1 MTTGSESPPAAK
13 HAPGRGRLARLGSWC
28 AAHPWPVLAV
38 WLVVLA
44 GATIANN
51 AVGGT
56 YSDDFTLDSTESGQG
71 SSQLSSH
78 GVAAG
83 ATSSR
88 LVFSAHS
95 GQLSDQ
101 KAAIDKSID
110 QVKGVDHVVS
120 VSDPLASATTAK
132 NGKVAYATVRFDE
145 NPATAGDSLVDD
157 MNAATDTARSAGV
170 SVFYTGNLG
179 KAAESGTG
187 DLRSELIGI
196 VIAILV
202 LLLAFGSVLAAGLP
216 ILTSV
221 VGVATALAGLGLLA
235 GAITFA
241 KASPTL
247 AIMIGLGVG
256 IDYALFLTTRHR
268 QQVMDGVDPVTAAGS
283 AIATSG
289 RSVLVAASTVVIALM
304 GLFAV
309 GVTFIGKLGLA
320 ASVSVIVAAV
330 AAVTLVPALLGLIGR
345 RIDRL
350 RVRTPVAEETTDG
363 SAGTWRRYART
374 LERHPW
380 RYLAGAVLVVLILA
394 IPTLSLRLGHVDDGA
409 GPADSTTRQA
419 YDAMSSGFGVGANG
433 QFTVVVVPKAGASQA
448 DTSSLASTLQQKL
461 ADTAGV
467 ASATPVTPTQD
478 KALLLSTVTPTSEP
492 QDTATE
498 DLMHRLRDTTLP
510 QALAGTGARSYVT
523 GLTAGQLDFR
533 DIVSARLPWIIL
545 IVVAAAFLMLLLTF
559 RSPILAIKAAVL
571 NLLSIAA
578 AYGVIVAVFQ
588 WGWLGGL
595 FGVDEPVPIESYV
608 PMIMF
613 AIVFGL
619 SMDYEVFLLSR
630 VREAWLAG
638 ADNHASVSTGLA
650 VTARVITSAALI
662 MICVFFAFL
671 ASTDVVI
678 KMLALGLGVSVLI
691 DATLIRLVVVPCA
704 MFLLGDGNWWLPG
717 WLDRILPHIEP
728 EPEPPAA
735 VTTGVTATPAA
746 PVEPSAEE
754 LTGPAGGAGEEASPQ
769 AKA

>member
-1 MTTGSESPPAAK
+1 MTTQPRPAAPA
-13 HAPGRGRLARLGSWC
+13 HGRLARLGSWC
-28 AAHPWPVLAV
+28 AAHPWPVIAV

-44 GATIANN
+44 GATVANSL
-51 AVGGT
+51 VGGT

-71 SSQLSSH
+71 SAALSAH

-83 ATSSR
+83 TTSAR
-88 LVFSAHS
+88 LVFSADS
-95 GQLSDQ
+95 GELSARQ
-101 KAAIDKSID
+101 AAIDKTVD
-110 QVKGVDHVVS
+110 QVKDVEHVVS
-120 VSDPLASATTAK
+120 VSDPLSAASTAQ
-132 NGKVAYATVRFDE
+132 NGKVAYATVRFDQ
-145 NPATAGDSLVDD
+145 NPATVGDSLVDD
-157 MNAATDTARSAGV
+157 INHATDTARSAGV
-170 SVFYTGNLG
+170 SVYYTGNLG
-179 KAAESGTG
+179 KAAEPATG

-196 VIAILV
+196 LIAILV
-202 LLLAFGSVLAAGLP
+202 LLLAFGSVLAALLP
-216 ILTSV
+216 IVTSI

-235 GAITFA
+235 GAISFA

-268 QQVMDGVDPVTAAGS
+268 QQLIEGVDPVTAAGN

-289 RSVLVAASTVVIALM
+289 RSVLVAATTVVIALL

-320 ASVSVIVAAV
+320 ASIAVVVAAA
-330 AAVTLVPALLGLIGR
+330 AAVTLVPGLLGLAGR

-350 RVRTPVAEETTDG
+350 RVRRPVAEETTDG
-363 SAGTWRRYART
+363 SAGTWRRYARA

-380 RYLAGAVLVVLILA
+380 RYLVGAVLVVLILA

-419 YDAMSSGFGVGANG
+419 YDAMSAGFGVGANG
-433 QFTVVVVPKAGASQA
+433 QFTVIVEPKSSASDA
-448 DTSSLASTLQQKL
+448 DRNALASKVQQALQ
-461 ADTAGV
+461 DTKGV
-467 ASATPVTPTQD
+467 AAATPVTPTQD
-478 KALLLSTVTPTSEP
+478 KALLLSTVTPASEP
-492 QDTATE
+492 QDSATE
-498 DLMHRLRDTTLP
+498 DLMHTLRDTTLP
-510 QALAGTGARSYVT
+510 PVLAGTGAKSYVT

-533 DIVSARLPWIIL
+533 DIVSARLPAIIA

-588 WGWLGGL
+588 WGWLGWL

-630 VREAWLAG
+630 VREAYLAG
-638 ADNHASVSTGLA
+638 HDNHGSVATGLA

-671 ASTDVVI
+671 ASDDVVI

-704 MFLLGDGNWWLPG
+704 MFLLGDGNWWLPA
-717 WLDRILPHIEP
+717 WLDRVLPHIEP
-728 EPEPPAA
+728 EPA
-735 VTTGVTATPAA
+735 PAA
-746 PVEPSAEE
+746 PAA
-754 LTGPAGGAGEEASPQ
+754 PAPQ
-769 AKA
+769 PTS